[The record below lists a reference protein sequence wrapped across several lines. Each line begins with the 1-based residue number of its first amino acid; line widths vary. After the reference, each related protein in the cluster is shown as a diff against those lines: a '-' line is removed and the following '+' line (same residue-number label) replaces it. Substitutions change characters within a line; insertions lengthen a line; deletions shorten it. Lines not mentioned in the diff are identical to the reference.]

1 MLVLSGEQVRLRSV
15 QQTDAVRLREILKT
29 PEVSEWWYPQPPEWP
44 LEESPNDTLLTVR
57 VDDTIVGFVHIEE
70 IPNEYFRKASMDL
83 FLHPNYIGKGLGA
96 DTIRTVTNYL
106 TNDRGHHRIT
116 IDPATDNH
124 RAIRCYENVGFRK
137 VGVMEAYW
145 RDHNTGELRDGLLM
159 ELVAR

>member
-1 MLVLSGEQVRLRSV
+1 MHVLSGEQVQLRSV
-15 QQTDAVRLREILKT
+15 QQADVVELRRILET
-29 PEVSEWWYPQPPEWP
+29 PEVSEWWYPPPPDWP
-44 LEESPNDTLLTVR
+44 LAESPNHTLLTIC
-57 VDDTIVGFVHIEE
+57 VDNAIVGFVHIEE
-70 IPNEYFRKASMDL
+70 TPNEYFRKASMDL
-83 FLHPNYIGKGLGA
+83 FLHPDYISKGLGT

-124 RAIRCYENVGFRK
+124 RAIRCYEKVGFRK